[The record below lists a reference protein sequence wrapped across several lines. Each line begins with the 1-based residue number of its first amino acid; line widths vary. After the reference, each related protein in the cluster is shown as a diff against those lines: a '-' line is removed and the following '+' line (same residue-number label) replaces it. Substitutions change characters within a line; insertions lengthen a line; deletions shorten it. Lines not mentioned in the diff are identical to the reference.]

1 MGSVGV
7 TNDNLSYDSNTDG
20 KWNNG
25 HPRTV
30 RVIDTDCPRPFTG
43 GKGLV
48 MHASGNPQLEIDGE
62 GTAILVCQPG
72 HGRFYTD
79 VCNYNSVIEYEIN
92 FMDTNVENSTC
103 QSRSRHQEGG
113 PPQNRFGGLGAK
125 ISPVEV
131 GLKIEKF
138 HNEHESGVKK
148 SLAIKLEIGKWYKVR
163 YTVTDNAD
171 STAINQKLELDYA
184 DGEGYKTVLE
194 NKKINPPA
202 YYVDRKSF
210 EKKSYY
216 WLRMNNSKTGKVGFR
231 NIKLTAL

>member
-1 MGSVGV
+1 MNSVGV
-7 TNDNLSYDSNTDG
+7 TNDNSSYDSNTDG

-48 MHASGNPQLEIDGE
+48 MHASGNPQLKIDGE

-92 FMDTNVENSTC
+92 FMDTNVENSTTQLIVETSRRRSTRESIRWVKC
-103 QSRSRHQEGG
+103 ENKSGRSRIK
-113 PPQNRFGGLGAK
+113 NR
-125 ISPVEV
+125 
-131 GLKIEKF
+131 KF

-148 SLAIKLEIGKWYKVR
+148 SLAIKLEIGKWYRVR
-163 YTVTDNAD
+163 YTVTDNAVVP
-171 STAINQKLELDYA
+171 Q
-184 DGEGYKTVLE
+184 
-194 NKKINPPA
+194 
-202 YYVDRKSF
+202 
-210 EKKSYY
+210 
-216 WLRMNNSKTGKVGFR
+216 
-231 NIKLTAL
+231 